1 MATAKETSA
10 EDNIEV
16 TNEKATKT
24 SQEVD
29 LEKAGLRPDLE
40 RQTSEPPWSV
50 FSKRMKIWIIFL
62 VSISAL
68 ISPFG
73 ASMFLPALN
82 VLSDVLDITPTQVNI
97 SITTYMVRSGVALL
111 YSFG

>member
-16 TNEKATKT
+16 TNERATKT

-40 RQTSEPPWSV
+40 RKHEDMDH
-50 FSKRMKIWIIFL
+50 FSGINLGF
-62 VSISAL
+62 
-68 ISPFG
+68 
-73 ASMFLPALN
+73 
-82 VLSDVLDITPTQVNI
+82 DITFWCKHV
-97 SITTYMVRSGVALL
+97 SSGA
-111 YSFG
+111 